1 MAVYL
6 MTRYPRTLQLQDG
19 ACLTMRPMTVGDGP
33 ALLRFFLRIPEAER
47 FYLKDDVTSPKVIES
62 WTAQLDYDRAL
73 PLLAMA
79 GERLVADAVLIR
91 RRGGSRAHAGEIR
104 IVVDPEYRGRGLG
117 AGLTREL
124 IEIASDAELNP
135 MFFKLVAAEQ
145 SETIEAARF
154 LGAIPCGTVTG
165 IVRDAQGHDHD
176 LMLVILPMGKWWE
189 WSRANTGDA
198 TDDAGRRP

>member
-1 MAVYL
+1 MPVYPI
-6 MTRYPRTLQLQDG
+6 TRYPRTLQLRDG
-19 ACLTMRPMTVGDGP
+19 ACLTARPMTAADRP
-33 ALLRFFLRIPEAER
+33 ALLRFFLHIPEAER

-79 GERLVADAVLIR
+79 GERVVADAVLIR

-124 IEIASDAELNP
+124 IEIAYDADLKDVIFELVSG
-135 MFFKLVAAEQ
+135 MQDEA
-145 SETIEAARF
+145 IEAAHSM
-154 LGAIPCGTVTG
+154 GAIPCGTVRG
-165 IVRDAQGHDHD
+165 LVHDERGEDHD
-176 LMLVILPMGKWWE
+176 VTFLMLPLGKWWE
-189 WSRANTGDA
+189 WSRT
-198 TDDAGRRP
+198 